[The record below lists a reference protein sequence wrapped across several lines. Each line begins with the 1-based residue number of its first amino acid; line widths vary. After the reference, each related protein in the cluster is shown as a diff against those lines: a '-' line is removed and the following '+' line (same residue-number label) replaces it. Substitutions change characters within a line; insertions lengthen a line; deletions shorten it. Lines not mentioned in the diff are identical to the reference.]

1 MASGPY
7 HDAAR
12 PVTAPDFLLSRPTGS
27 LRTQGAARTFT
38 DPADAAL
45 ALRSGDCDLVVGA
58 IGFEPDAP
66 AALVEPEIVV
76 RTDGP
81 LEPPAYFRAMRTSSH
96 VTEEIPTAAEHRMRV
111 SGAIAGIRAGDMEK
125 VVLARAV
132 RLVADDPIDPHAVCA
147 ALIDSSPVADGYLV
161 DLSPAGGDHSGR
173 VLVGSSPELLVRRRG
188 DLVECHPLAGSA
200 PRSSDPV
207 ADQAAGRALRA
218 SAKDV
223 SEHAFVVESLARA
236 LGPLCV
242 DLEIPDHPT
251 LTSTREMWHLGTRI
265 RGRVFDP
272 RTTALDLALAVHP
285 TPAVC
290 GTPTE
295 EARRVI
301 AGIEGGRGFYAG
313 AVGWSDASG
322 DGDWMVTIRCAEVD
336 ADRSG
341 AIAWAGGGLV
351 ADSDPDAEVSETG
364 AKLRTVLK
372 AFGASQPFRPEEN
385 PT

>member
-1 MASGPY
+1 MASGSY
-7 HDAAR
+7 SDVAR
-12 PVTAPDFLLSRPTGS
+12 PVTAPDFLLSRHTGS
-27 LRTQGAARTFT
+27 LRTQGALRGFT

-66 AALVEPEIVV
+66 AALVEPDIVV

-81 LEPPAYFRAMRTSSH
+81 LEPPAYFRAMRTRARVAGERPSAS
-96 VTEEIPTAAEHRMRV
+96 EHRRRV
-111 SGAIAGIRAGDMEK
+111 SDTLAGIRAGGPAK

-132 RLVADDPIDPHAVCA
+132 HLEAEDDLIDPHAVCA
-147 ALIDSSPVADGYLV
+147 TLIDSSPAADGYLV
-161 DLSPAGGDHSGR
+161 DLSPAGGRHTGR

-200 PRSSDPV
+200 PRSGDPV

-223 SEHAFVVESLARA
+223 SEHAFVVDWLTHT
-236 LGPLCV
+236 LGPLCS
-242 DLEIPDHPT
+242 DLEIPEHPT

-265 RGRVFDP
+265 RGRITDP

-290 GTPTE
+290 GTPTDQ
-295 EARRVI
+295 ARRVI
-301 AGIEGGRGFYAG
+301 AGVEGHRGFYAG
-313 AVGWSDASG
+313 AVGWADGNG
-322 DGDWMVTIRCAEVD
+322 DGDWMVTIRCAEIS
-336 ADRSG
+336 ADRRG
-341 AIAWAGGGLV
+341 ATAWAGGGLV
-351 ADSDPDAEVSETG
+351 ADSDPDAEVAETG

-372 AFGASQPFRPEEN
+372 AFGAA
-385 PT
+385 

>member
-1 MASGPY
+1 MASGP
-7 HDAAR
+7 HPDVGR

-27 LRTQGAARTFT
+27 LRTQGALSAFT

-45 ALRSGDCDLVVGA
+45 ALRAGSCRLVVGA

-66 AALVEPEIVV
+66 AALVEPDVVV

-81 LEPPAYFRAMRTSSH
+81 LEPPAYFRAMRTRAR
-96 VTEEIPTAAEHRMRV
+96 VAEEVPTAAEHRARV
-111 SGAIAGIRAGDMEK
+111 STAISGVRAGELDK

-132 RLVADDPIDPHAVCA
+132 RLEAEEPIDPHAVCA
-147 ALIDSSPVADGYLV
+147 ALIDASPAADGYLV
-161 DLSPAGGDHSGR
+161 DLSPAGGRYSGR

-200 PRSSDPV
+200 PRSADPA

-218 SAKDV
+218 SGKDA
-223 SEHAFVVESLARA
+223 SEHAFVVDSLARSLA
-236 LGPLCV
+236 PLCT
-242 DLEIPDHPT
+242 DLEIPERPS

-265 RGRVFDP
+265 RGRIADP

-290 GTPTE
+290 GTPTDA
-295 EARRVI
+295 ARRLI
-301 AGIEGGRGFYAG
+301 AGIEGDRGFYAG
-313 AVGWSDASG
+313 AVGWSDAGG
-322 DGDWMVTIRCAEVD
+322 DGDWMVTIRCVEID
-336 ADRSG
+336 ADRAG

-351 ADSDPDAEVSETG
+351 ADSEPDDEVAETG
-364 AKLRTVLK
+364 AKLRTVLR
-372 AFGASQPFRPEEN
+372 AVGAA
-385 PT
+385 

>member
-1 MASGPY
+1 MASGHQP
-7 HDAAR
+7 DVAR

-27 LRTQGAARTFT
+27 LRTQGALNSFT

-45 ALRSGDCDLVVGA
+45 ALRSGASGLIVGA

-66 AALVEPEIVV
+66 AALVEPDVVV
-76 RTDGP
+76 RVDGP
-81 LEPPAYFRAMRTSSH
+81 LEPPAYFRRMRTRAH
-96 VTEEIPTAAEHRMRV
+96 VTREIPTSSEHRARV
-111 SGAIAGIRAGDMEK
+111 STAIAGVRSGEIDK

-132 RLVADDPIDPHAVCA
+132 RLSADQPIDPHAVCA
-147 ALIDSSPVADGYLV
+147 ALIDSSPAADGYLV
-161 DLSPAGGDHSGR
+161 DLSPAGGVHAGR

-200 PRSSDPV
+200 PRSTDPV

-218 SAKDV
+218 SGKDA

-236 LGPLCV
+236 LQPLCT
-242 DLEIPDHPT
+242 DLEIPDRPT

-265 RGRVFDP
+265 RGRVADP
-272 RTTALDLALAVHP
+272 RTTSLDLALAVHP

-290 GTPTE
+290 GTPTD
-295 EARRVI
+295 EARRLI
-301 AGIEGGRGFYAG
+301 AAIEGERGFYAG
-313 AVGWSDASG
+313 AVGWSDAGG
-322 DGDWMVTIRCAEVD
+322 DGDWMVTIRCAEID

-351 ADSDPDAEVSETG
+351 ADSQPDDEVAETG
-364 AKLRTVLK
+364 AKLRTILR
-372 AFGASQPFRPEEN
+372 AFGAF
-385 PT
+385 